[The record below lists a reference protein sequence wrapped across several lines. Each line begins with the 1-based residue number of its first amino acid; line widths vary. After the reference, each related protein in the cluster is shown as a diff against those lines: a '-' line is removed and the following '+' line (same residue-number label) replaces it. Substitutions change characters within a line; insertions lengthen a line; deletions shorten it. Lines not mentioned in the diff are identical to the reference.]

1 MVENQGQALKVMQY
15 VYNTKTALN
24 FGALFADG
32 TDSYR
37 HPAELKVGDS
47 VTLRFRTG
55 QNNVDAVYLIYN
67 GERCLM
73 QVESRDGLFDYYSY
87 TISEVTSDIDYY
99 YMILAGNVVCYYNKL
114 GTQKDLNSDYNFQI
128 APGFSV
134 PKWARGAVFSQ
145 IFVDRFY
152 NGDTSNDV
160 LGHISFVTIEVSNI
174 IHNALINI

>member
-87 TISEVTSDIDYY
+87 TISEVASDIDYY
-99 YMILAGNVVCYYNKL
+99 YMTPLFLNLN
-114 GTQKDLNSDYNFQI
+114 QKHHS
-128 APGFSV
+128 
-134 PKWARGAVFSQ
+134 
-145 IFVDRFY
+145 
-152 NGDTSNDV
+152 
-160 LGHISFVTIEVSNI
+160 
-174 IHNALINI
+174 